1 MTTRRRWALILLAVL
16 VVGAG
21 IARLLVARQAA
32 SSAAATRAAA
42 PASAAALELAAGDV
56 ATATLT
62 ELVATLALSGSLKAV
77 DSALVKAKVASEV
90 REVLVREGDAV
101 RAGQLIARLDDT
113 EVRWRLRQAEDQA
126 AAAQAQLEVA
136 LRQQANNKALVEQ
149 GFISQTALETSV
161 SNAAGAL
168 ATLQAARAAAEIN
181 RKAVRDTEIRAPL
194 SGLVSQRLVQPGE
207 RVAVD
212 ARLLEIVDLSRLE
225 LEVAVA
231 PEDVVALRVG
241 QQARVSVDGVALPV
255 AAKVARINPSTQ
267 VGTRAVL
274 AYLAVEP
281 QPGLRQ
287 GLFGRAVIDLQ
298 RRSALVVPLSA
309 VRFDQARPRV
319 TTVAAGQARQREV
332 SLGARGEA
340 IFAGH
345 RHSFAPSSLGARS
358 EATSGGTSEPAVEVL
373 SGLAAGDLVL
383 RESVGALRD
392 GTPVRLPGTPAGAAS
407 AAAAT
412 R

>member
-1 MTTRRRWALILLAVL
+1 MTSRRRWALIVLALL
-16 VVGAG
+16 VVTAG
-21 IARLLVARQAA
+21 IARWAMVRKAAA
-32 SSAAATRAAA
+32 SATATRAATAA
-42 PASAAALELAAGDV
+42 PAAALELTAGDV
-56 ATATLT
+56 ATASIT

-77 DSALVKAKVASEV
+77 DSAVVKARVASEV

-101 RAGQLIARLDDT
+101 KAGQLIARLDDT
-113 EVRWRLRQAEDQA
+113 EVRLRLRQAEDQA
-126 AAAQAQLEVA
+126 AAAQAQVDVA
-136 LRQQANNKALVEQ
+136 LRQQANNKALVAQ
-149 GFISQTALETSV
+149 GFISQTALETAV
-161 SNAAGAL
+161 SNASGAQ
-168 ATLQAARAAAEIN
+168 ATLQAARAAAEIT

-241 QQARVSVDGVALPV
+241 QPARVTVDGVAAPV

-267 VGTRAVL
+267 AGTRAVL

-287 GLFGRAVIDLQ
+287 GLFARAVIDLQ
-298 RRSALVVPLSA
+298 RRSVLLVPLSA
-309 VRFDQARPRV
+309 VRFDQARPMV
-319 TTVAAGQARQREV
+319 TTVAAGQARQRDV
-332 SLGARGEA
+332 TLGARGEA
-340 IFAGH
+340 RFGSA
-345 RHSFAPSSLGARS
+345 S
-358 EATSGGTSEPAVEVL
+358 EAAVEVL
-373 SGLAAGDLVL
+373 SGLAAGDVVL
-383 RESVGALRD
+383 RGPVGTLRD
-392 GTPVRLPGTPAGAAS
+392 GTPVRLPGAPAAGAAAASAS
-407 AAAAT
+407 AAAAA

>member
-16 VVGAG
+16 VMAG
-21 IARLLVARQAA
+21 GVARLILARQAA
-32 SSAAATRAAA
+32 SSAAATRAAPA
-42 PASAAALELAAGDV
+42 PGTAALELAAGDV
-56 ATATLT
+56 ASASVT

-113 EVRWRLRQAEDQA
+113 EVLWRLRQAEDQT
-126 AAAQAQLEVA
+126 AAAQAQLDVA
-136 LRQQANNKALVEQ
+136 MRQQANNQALVEQ
-149 GFISQTALETSV
+149 GFISRTALETSV
-161 SNAAGAL
+161 SNAAGAQ
-168 ATLQAARAAAEIN
+168 ATLQAARAAAEIH

-207 RVAVD
+207 RVALD

-241 QQARVSVDGVALPV
+241 QAARVTVDGVATPV

-267 VGTRAVL
+267 VGTRSVL

-298 RRSALVVPLSA
+298 RRSTLVVPLSA
-309 VRFDQARPRV
+309 VRFDQARPAV
-319 TTVAAGQARQREV
+319 TTVVAGQARQREV
-332 SLGARGEA
+332 TLGAHGEA
-340 IFAGH
+340 
-345 RHSFAPSSLGARS
+345 SF
-358 EATSGGTSEPAVEVL
+358 GGTHEAAVELL
-373 SGLAAGDLVL
+373 SGLAAGDVVL
-383 RESVGALRD
+383 RGPVGTLRD
-392 GTPVRLPGTPAGAAS
+392 GTPVRLPGAASAGS
-407 AAAAT
+407 AAAAAAAAA

>member
-1 MTTRRRWALILLAVL
+1 MTSRRRWALILLAVL
-16 VVGAG
+16 VMAG
-21 IARLLVARQAA
+21 GVARLILARQAA
-32 SSAAATRAAA
+32 SSAAATRAAPA
-42 PASAAALELAAGDV
+42 PGTAALELAAGDV
-56 ATATLT
+56 ASASVT

-113 EVRWRLRQAEDQA
+113 EVRWRLRQAEDQT
-126 AAAQAQLEVA
+126 AAAQAQLDVA
-136 LRQQANNKALVEQ
+136 MRQQANNQALVEQ
-149 GFISQTALETSV
+149 GFISRTALETSV
-161 SNAAGAL
+161 SNAAGAQ
-168 ATLQAARAAAEIN
+168 ATLQAARAAAEIH

-207 RVAVD
+207 RVALD

-241 QQARVSVDGVALPV
+241 QAARVTVDGVATPV

-267 VGTRAVL
+267 VGTRSVL

-298 RRSALVVPLSA
+298 RRSTLVVPLSA
-309 VRFDQARPRV
+309 VRFDQARPAV
-319 TTVAAGQARQREV
+319 TTVVAGQARQREV
-332 SLGARGEA
+332 TLGARGEA
-340 IFAGH
+340 
-345 RHSFAPSSLGARS
+345 SF
-358 EATSGGTSEPAVEVL
+358 GGTPEAAVELL
-373 SGLAAGDLVL
+373 SGLAAGDVVL
-383 RESVGALRD
+383 RGPVGTLRD
-392 GTPVRLPGTPAGAAS
+392 GTPVRLPGAASAGSVAVS
-407 AAAAT
+407 AAAAA

>member
-1 MTTRRRWALILLAVL
+1 VTSRRRWALIVLAVL
-16 VVGAG
+16 VVAAG
-21 IARLLVARQAA
+21 IGRLLVARQAA
-32 SSAAATRAAA
+32 GSAAAPRAA
-42 PASAAALELAAGDV
+42 PAAATAALELTPGDV
-56 ATATLT
+56 ASASVT
-62 ELVATLALSGSLKAV
+62 ELVATLALSGSLRAV

-113 EVRWRLRQAEDQA
+113 EVRWRLRQAEDHV
-126 AAAQAQLEVA
+126 AAAQAQLDVA
-136 LRQQANNKALVEQ
+136 SRQQANNQALVEQ
-149 GFISQTALETSV
+149 GFISRNALETSV
-161 SNAAGAL
+161 SNAAGAQ
-168 ATLQAARAAAEIN
+168 ATLQAARAAAEIT

-241 QQARVSVDGVALPV
+241 QPARVSVDGVALPV
-255 AAKVARINPSTQ
+255 TARVARINPSTQ
-267 VGTRAVL
+267 VGTRSVL

-298 RRSALVVPLSA
+298 RRSTLVVPLSA
-309 VRFDQARPRV
+309 VRFDQARPMV
-319 TTVAAGQARQREV
+319 TTVAGGQARQRDV
-332 SLGARGEA
+332 TLGARGEA
-340 IFAGH
+340 TF
-345 RHSFAPSSLGARS
+345 
-358 EATSGGTSEPAVEVL
+358 GGTSEAAVEML
-373 SGLAAGDLVL
+373 SGLTAGEIVL
-383 RESVGALRD
+383 RGPVGTLRD
-392 GTPVRLPGTPAGAAS
+392 GTPLRLPGAPAAS
-407 AAAAT
+407 PAASPAPASAPSGTGAAAAAAA